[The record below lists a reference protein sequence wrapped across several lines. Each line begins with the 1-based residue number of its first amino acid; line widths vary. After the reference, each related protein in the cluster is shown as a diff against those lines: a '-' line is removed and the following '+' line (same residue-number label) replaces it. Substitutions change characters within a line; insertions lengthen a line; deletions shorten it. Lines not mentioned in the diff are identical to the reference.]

1 MQMASHRPKTF
12 AKIVGN
18 FVFIAGI
25 AVLVGWAFDIALLKS
40 VFPGLVTMKAN
51 TAIGMVLGGLA
62 LALLSREKIATPMR
76 LCAAA
81 LAVVVVALGV
91 LTLGDY
97 FIGWNFRIDELLFR
111 DAIESVGTSRPGRMS
126 PSTAFCFILAGSAL
140 WVASQQFVRRLRFSV
155 LSGLGATLVVIGG
168 VATLGQISNAL
179 LNFRLWNY
187 FGMALHTAAGFVLL
201 GSGLL
206 ALVKSEGRMGWALGK
221 SITGGF
227 IIAVVIMVTAA
238 GVSWNYTNE
247 LQEAAGW
254 VSHTHE
260 VLAEIQDIRADKA
273 LLESSQRG
281 YLILDDERLLA
292 PREQLKNDVNEDM
305 KDLRKLTAD
314 NPHQKPR
321 LDQLESLIA
330 QRTEFAE
337 QIIAVRRQQGFPAA
351 QSMLATG
358 TGIALSANIEH
369 VLGAMRD
376 EEDSL
381 LVAREAR
388 SEAVSTATFL
398 LLPVAVF
405 LSLTILLLAL
415 FSLNAG
421 VAERAQAEEVAAQ
434 LAAIVNSSNDA
445 IIGKDLNS
453 IVTSWN
459 AGAERVF
466 GYAPHEMIG
475 SPITRLI
482 PSDRQKEEL
491 QIINRVKSGESVE
504 HFDTLRMA
512 KDGHLIDISVTVSPI
527 RDKTGKIV
535 GASKVARD
543 ITERKQAEKEIH
555 ELNTRLEERVAERT
569 AELEVANKE
578 LEAFSYS
585 VSHDL
590 RAPLRAVDG
599 FSQAVLE
606 DYGSQLP
613 PEGRRDLL
621 TIREGAQRM
630 GTLIDDL
637 LAFSRLSRAPLNKQ
651 SVNTDKLVRTVLEDL
666 NSELQGRQ
674 IDIQI
679 GDLPSCQGDPAL
691 LKQVWTNL
699 LSNAVK
705 YTRHRNPAV
714 IEIGCKAE
722 QENTYFVRDNGA
734 GFNMKYVHKLF
745 GVFQRLH
752 RADQFEGTG
761 VGLAIVQRVVHRHGG
776 RVWAE
781 AALDQG
787 ATFKFTLNG
796 GTKT

>member
-1 MQMASHRPKTF
+1 MQMAIHRPKTF
-12 AKIVGN
+12 AKIAGG

-51 TAIGMVLGGLA
+51 TAAGMALCGLT
-62 LALLSREKIATPMR
+62 LALLSREKLSTTIR
-76 LCAAA
+76 FCAAV
-81 LAVVVVALGV
+81 LAIVVALLGV
-91 LTLGDY
+91 LTLSEY
-97 FIGWNFRIDELLFR
+97 FFDWNFRIDELLFR
-111 DAIESVGTSRPGRMS
+111 DAIESVSTSRSGRMS

-140 WVASQQFVRRLRFSV
+140 WVASQQFVGWLKFSV
-155 LSGLGATLVVIGG
+155 LSGLGATLVVICG
-168 VATLGQISNAL
+168 VAALGQISNAL
-179 LNFRLWNY
+179 FHFRLWNY
-187 FGMALHTAAGFVLL
+187 FGMAVHTAAGFVLL

-206 ALVKSEGRMGWALGK
+206 ALVQSEGRMGWALGR
-221 SITGGF
+221 STTGGF
-227 IIAVVIMVTAA
+227 IISVAIMVTAA

-247 LQEAAGW
+247 LQDAAGW

-273 LLESSQRG
+273 LLESCQRG
-281 YLILDDERLLA
+281 YLILGDEQLLA
-292 PREQLKNDVNEDM
+292 PREQLKKDVSSDM
-305 KDLRKLTAD
+305 EDLRRLTAD

-321 LDQLESLIA
+321 LDQLEALVE

-337 QIIAVRRQQGFPAA
+337 QIIAVRRRQGFPAA
-351 QSMLATG
+351 QRMLATG
-358 TGIALSANIEH
+358 AGITLSASIER

-381 LVAREAR
+381 LVTREKR
-388 SEAVSTATFL
+388 SEAVSTSTFL
-398 LLPVAVF
+398 LLPVAVS
-405 LSLTILLLAL
+405 LSLTILSLAL

-421 VAERAQAEEVAAQ
+421 VVERARAEEVAAQ

-466 GYAPHEMIG
+466 GYAANEMIG

-482 PSDRQKEEL
+482 PSDRQSEEL
-491 QIINRVKSGESVE
+491 QIINRVRNGESVE
-504 HFDTLRMA
+504 HFDTLRVA
-512 KDGHLIDISVTVSPI
+512 KDGHLIDIAVTVSPI
-527 RDKTGKIV
+527 RDKTGEIV

-543 ITERKQAEKEIH
+543 ITERKAATEKIRQLNL
-555 ELNTRLEERVAERT
+555 ELEDRVIERT
-569 AELEVANKE
+569 AQLEAANKE

-590 RAPLRAVDG
+590 RSPLRAMDG

-606 DYGSQLP
+606 DYGPQLP
-613 PEGRRDLL
+613 AEGKRYLQ
-621 TIREGAQRM
+621 TIRDGAQRM

-637 LAFSRLSRAPLNKQ
+637 LEFSRLSRAPLNKQ
-651 SVNTDKLVRTVLEDL
+651 TVNTEKLVRAVLDDL
-666 NSELQGRQ
+666 NSERQGRQ
-674 IDIQI
+674 IEIQI
-679 GDLPSCQGDPAL
+679 GELPSCEGDPAL

-705 YTRHRNPAV
+705 YTLHRNPAV
-714 IEIGCKAE
+714 IEIGCQAG
-722 QENTYFVRDNGA
+722 QENVYFVRDNGA

-787 ATFKFTLNG
+787 ATFHFTLHG
-796 GTKT
+796 ESKS